1 MSAEFIST
9 PGRDSLLAAAVQLET
24 LRGDLEK
31 SLDSHLAL
39 ISAARAQEVDL
50 LVFPELSLTG
60 HGGGGQA
67 LALARRRDDD
77 LLRMLADASGP
88 MHTVFGFIEEGE
100 PGLFYNSMAT
110 VAGGRLR
117 HVHRKQNLATY
128 GQLDEG
134 KYYARGG
141 LPQAF
146 ELCPGWKM
154 ATPICADLWN
164 PALVHD
170 LACQGAGVLAAPIS
184 SAREAVGEGFDNPA
198 GWSVNLQFYAMTY
211 GCYVVM
217 ANRTGTEGALT
228 FWGGSRILDP
238 AGRTLAVAQGP
249 DSQLVCA
256 RLELARIRQ
265 ARFLLPTVRDARAT
279 GWGSRAAAMAPDTI
293 LLDKTAP

>member
-1 MSAEFIST
+1 M
-9 PGRDSLLAAAVQLET
+9 LAAAVQLET
-24 LRGDLEK
+24 LRGDLARG
-31 SLDSHLAL
+31 LDSHLGL
-39 ISAARAQEVDL
+39 IADARAQGVDL

-60 HGGGGQA
+60 HGGGDQA
-67 LALARRRDDD
+67 LALARRQDDD
-77 LLRMLADASGP
+77 MLRTLAEASGP

-100 PGLFYNSMAT
+100 PGMFYNSMAT
-110 VAGGRLR
+110 VGGGRLR

-128 GQLDEG
+128 GQLEEG
-134 KYYARGG
+134 KHYARGG
-141 LPQAF
+141 MPQAF
-146 ELCPGWKM
+146 DLCPDWKM

-217 ANRTGTEGALT
+217 ANRSGAEGDLT

-238 AGRTLAVAQGP
+238 MGRTLAVAQGAH
-249 DSQLVCA
+249 SQLVCA
-256 RLELARIRQ
+256 PLAREQIRR

-279 GWGSRAAAMAPDTI
+279 GWGSR
-293 LLDKTAP
+293 